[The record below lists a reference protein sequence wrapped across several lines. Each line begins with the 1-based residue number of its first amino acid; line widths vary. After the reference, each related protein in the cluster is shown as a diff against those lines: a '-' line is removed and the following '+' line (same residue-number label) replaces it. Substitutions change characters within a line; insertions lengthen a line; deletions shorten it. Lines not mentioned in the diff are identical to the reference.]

1 MAKLNP
7 IFGRMRGKLGGAV
20 YYSANGK
27 QCVRERVVEVA
38 NPKTSKQAI
47 QRAIFATLAQ
57 FSSAFSP
64 VLNNAVEGLSGKTK
78 NLSKLNAYNLGIL
91 RRIAAE
97 SLSGGAFTPKGAK
110 LIAPN
115 DYIISRGSLRGI
127 SPMRD
132 RVSRAALTGGA
143 LQFAD
148 SDLVVGANVTASGMF
163 PTLTVGDQITILAAT
178 LEDIDAGSYSG
189 YCRFAFKDDVTPA
202 LVAESGSIYR
212 LNANAIDLTKAA
224 GPWRDL
230 RFTAGTG
237 VRNNILVG
245 GVFGGNA
252 DDNTDM
258 AGLIVSRE
266 SKRKRSTAYMLAV
279 DSFPGY
285 TLEDVYP
292 TYMDGGT
299 PIEMPSEVYL
309 NNDAKLNTS
318 VVRYKGYAI
327 GSLPALPYKFVD
339 SDSKLVVHSSI
350 TTVPDGTHT
359 LGTVKC
365 ILEGVDYEAPIVV
378 NSIGSSVVA
387 HAEIEGLGNLNFN
400 GLNAQGPFI
409 IVTADQALNGLSLE
423 SIDLVFS

>member
-1 MAKLNP
+1 
-7 IFGRMRGKLGGAV
+7 MRGKLGGAV

-97 SLSGGAFTPKGAK
+97 SLSGGAFTPKGSK

-132 RVSRAALTGGA
+132 RDSRAALTGGA

-163 PTLTVGDQITILAAT
+163 PTLTVGDQITILAAK

-189 YCRFAFKDDVTPA
+189 YCRFAFKNDVTPA
-202 LVAESGSIYR
+202 LVAESGSIYK
-212 LNANAIDLTKAA
+212 LNEAAIDLSKAA
-224 GPWRDL
+224 GPWRAL
-230 RFTAGTG
+230 RFTTGTG
-237 VRNNILVG
+237 VRNVILVG
-245 GVFGGNA
+245 GVFGGDAN
-252 DDNTDM
+252 DNTDM

-266 SKRKRSTAYMLAV
+266 SKRKRSTSYMLAS
-279 DSFPGY
+279 DSFVGY
-285 TLEDVYP
+285 SLDEVYP

-299 PIEMPSEVYL
+299 PIDMPSEVYL
-309 NNDAKLNTS
+309 NNDSNGSTP
-318 VVRYKGYAI
+318 VVRYAGYAT
-327 GSLPALPYKFVD
+327 GSAPELPYEFAD
-339 SDSKLVVHSSI
+339 QLDRLVVLSSRN
-350 TTVPDGTHT
+350 TVPDGTHIIGTIKCT
-359 LGTVKC
+359 LDGVEYETPIEVDT
-365 ILEGVDYEAPIVV
+365 IGSYVAAHAELEGV
-378 NSIGSSVVA
+378 
-387 HAEIEGLGNLNFN
+387 GNISFA
-400 GLNAQGPFI
+400 GLNAQGPQLTLSI
-409 IVTADQALNGLSLE
+409 NSADLEGVTIE
-423 SIDLVFS
+423 SINLVFS